1 MIMKDIKQML
11 SLAAMLLACA
21 GCAQKE
27 EPVTEPAP
35 QGEGRQISLSREVF
49 VKSTLD
55 GDAAKWTAGDEVAVF
70 QSEGSTAKKFTAA
83 ASGTTSVFNLSEGET
98 ALSQT
103 GNYFLVYPYS
113 AAGSSTVSS
122 SAITLTIP
130 AAQTAV
136 KGSFDPA
143 AAIAVASG
151 TDCSAGFSF
160 KNAHTLFK
168 VTVPENFGADIASI
182 SISANTEG
190 EKIAGECSFTFASEP
205 VITPTS
211 NAVGEITL
219 SGKDG
224 AALEPGDYYIVASP
238 ASVAAGINANY
249 IGTDGRV
256 YFRYSTQPVQFKR
269 NTIYDLG
276 ALVAKAGTTLSLN
289 SKYYTEG
296 ESYVYG
302 GRENNFPA
310 TVSDITG
317 AAFTSLPEGWNA
329 RLESDR
335 LVVIPATDSEAG
347 TYSIQLFA
355 YAEGAKADI
364 YTFTFKYDPTY
375 ILYDDFAGSDID
387 DRYWKRFNE
396 YTSVLW
402 SWFQTG
408 EEAQSPVADGKL
420 QLKATY
426 EDGTYKTG
434 AITGKDVFTYEPPF
448 RIDCRA
454 AMSTR
459 ATGFWCAIWTV
470 PTTGY
475 QNGEIDIMEAGNH
488 YSNSDFASKAYYTCH
503 TPYTIN
509 TPSSIYDSYRPGQ
522 DQAQSGNSAI
532 SDQTG
537 YHTYSVEVTDEAVI
551 WYVDGTEV
559 HRYKNIKHT
568 ISDKGYKYAAES
580 TTNSSGETIY
590 PKANYL
596 NNYPFTR
603 NTYFA
608 IMDIAVGGSFV
619 GGTNDKT
626 AVTATEGFSAQ
637 FDIDWIKISK
647 IN

>member
-1 MIMKDIKQML
+1 MIMKNLKHIL
-11 SLAAMLLACA
+11 SFAALLICGVA
-21 GCAQKE
+21 CAQKE
-27 EPVTEPAP
+27 TVLTEPAP
-35 QGEGRQISLSREVF
+35 QGEGRQISLSRSEVF
-49 VKSTLD
+49 SKSSLD
-55 GDAAKWTAGDEVAVF
+55 GVAAKWSAGDEVAVYD
-70 QSEGSTAKKFTAA
+70 SEASAPKKFTA
-83 ASGTTSVFNLSEGET
+83 SSEGTTAQFNLAEGET

-190 EKIAGECSFTFASEP
+190 EKIAGECTVTFASEP

-276 ALVAKAGTTLSLN
+276 ALVSKAGTTLSLN
-289 SKYYTEG
+289 SKYYTDG

-317 AAFTSLPEGWNA
+317 AAFTSLPKGWNA

-335 LVVIPATDSEAG
+335 LVVIPASDSEAG

-364 YTFTFKYDPTY
+364 YTFSFKYDPTY

-387 DRYWKRFNE
+387 DRYWRRYND
-396 YTSVLW
+396 YNNSLW
-402 SWFQTG
+402 NWFQTG
-408 EEAQSPVADGKL
+408 DEAQSPVSGGKL
-420 QLKATY
+420 QLKAVY

-434 AITGKDVFTYEPPF
+434 AVTGQNKLEYKTPF

-459 ATGFWCAIWTV
+459 QSGFWCSIWTV
-470 PTTGY
+470 PSTGY
-475 QNGEIDIMEAGNH
+475 QNGEIDIMEAGDS
-488 YSNSDFASKAYYTCH
+488 YTDTEFSSKAYYNCH
-503 TPYTIN
+503 TPYTLN
-509 TPSSIYDSYRPGQ
+509 TPSSSQ
-522 DQAQSGNSAI
+522 DQTQRGSSALG
-532 SDQTG
+532 DLTG
-537 YHTYSVEVTDEAVI
+537 YHTYSVEVTDEALV
-551 WYVDGTEV
+551 WYVDGVKV
-559 HRYKNIKHT
+559 HSYTNIKHST
-568 ISDKGYKYAAES
+568 TDSAYANAAES
-580 TTNSSGETIY
+580 TTNSAGETIY

-596 NNYPFTR
+596 KNYPFTQ
-603 NTYFA
+603 NVYFA
-608 IMDIAVGGSFV
+608 IFDIAVGGSFV
-619 GGTNDKT
+619 EGENDKA
-626 AVTATEGFSAQ
+626 AVPASEGFKSQ
-637 FDIDWIKISK
+637 FDIDWIKITK
-647 IN
+647 IK